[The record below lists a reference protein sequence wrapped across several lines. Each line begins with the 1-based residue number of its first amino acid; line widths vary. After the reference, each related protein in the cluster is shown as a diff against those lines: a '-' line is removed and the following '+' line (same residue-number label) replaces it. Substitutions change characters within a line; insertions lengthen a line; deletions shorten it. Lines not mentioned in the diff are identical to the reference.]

1 MSNSSLWAL
10 AIFAGLWSFSRA
22 NSCLRDRI
30 PESQRHYLFENSSLK
45 GESTPTPIR
54 LVVCDWASADVAST
68 LVEILI
74 GEVLGYHVVQDATKT
89 VSIFDGILKLAGC
102 TSADCSQS
110 QVNSHVAVETWLA
123 EAITLF
129 QNFQESNLET
139 HGCV

>member
-54 LVVCDWASADVAST
+54 LVVYDWASADVAST

-89 VSIFDGILKLAGC
+89 VSIFDG
-102 TSADCSQS
+102 
-110 QVNSHVAVETWLA
+110 HVAVETWLA